1 MADKEYIRKA
11 ELQKRLAIGNDAVI
25 AALQTGRLKRELV
38 NGQWKYEWYSNK
50 KLFIESSGKAF
61 RYTDE
66 AIAARLKKDSKDPKN
81 LRPCMQHKRYVPI
94 KKTDIEMDKEDKT
107 GTHPIDVIEEPP
119 DKDGDFTR
127 NMSRVQAEAVKQVY
141 LAKKAKLSFLKDA
154 GILIEASVVQ
164 KEWEEIAVR
173 LRKVILSIPDRVSE
187 VYASMTSAT
196 DIHNNLTEELV
207 HALTSLVFEI
217 NKEDKE
223 GKNDYFSED
232 VEEFETKEK
241 DFDAIED

>member
-1 MADKEYIRKA
+1 MAEKEYIRTA
-11 ELQKRLAIGNDAVI
+11 ELKKRLAISGQSVLT
-25 AALQTGRLKRELV
+25 ALQTGRLKRELV
-38 NGQWKYEWYSNK
+38 NGMWKYDWLLNK
-50 KLFIESSGKAF
+50 RLFIESSGQAY
-61 RYTDE
+61 RYTDA
-66 AIAARLKKDSKDPKN
+66 AIEDRLKRNPKSLYTN
-81 LRPCMQHKRYVPI
+81 LKRYQTETTTRG
-94 KKTDIEMDKEDKT
+94 KDIRMDEEDKK
-107 GTHPIDVIEEPP
+107 GMHPIDVIEEPQ

-154 GILIEASVVQ
+154 GILIETAVVQ

-173 LRKVILSIPDRVSE
+173 LRKLLLSIPDRVSE

-196 DIHNNLTEELV
+196 DIHKNLTEELT
-207 HALTSLVFEI
+207 HALTTLVFEI
-217 NKEDKE
+217 NREDKE

-241 DFDAIED
+241 DFDSTED

>member
-11 ELQKRLAIGNDAVI
+11 ELKKRLAIGDDAI
-25 AALQTGRLKRELV
+25 LAALQTGRLKRELV

-61 RYTDE
+61 RYTDD
-66 AIAARLKKDSKDPKN
+66 AIAERLNKNPKS
-81 LRPCMQHKRYVPI
+81 LRVKTQHRRYVPVI
-94 KKTDIEMDKEDKT
+94 KKTDIKMDQEDKT

-154 GILIEASVVQ
+154 GILIETAVVQ

-187 VYASMTSAT
+187 VYASMTSAI
-196 DIHNNLTEELV
+196 DIHKNLTEELV
-207 HALTSLVFEI
+207 HALTSLQFEI
-217 NKEDKE
+217 KNED
-223 GKNDYFSED
+223 GDKNDYFNED
-232 VEEFETKEK
+232 VEEFEEKEK
-241 DFDAIED
+241 DFNTIED